1 MWERHEIK
9 NINSTEQDLIYE
21 IKIGDVVFDVVYL
34 LRVYNNFN
42 NQWIDYDGVTEL
54 QKQNRLLLQ
63 SVMKKFGFKPLKE
76 EWWHFT
82 LHNETFPDTYF
93 NFLIE

>member
-21 IKIGDVVFDVVYL
+21 IKIGDVVFDVVYH

-42 NQWIDYDGVTEL
+42 NQWVDYDGVCGNPEIA
-54 QKQNRLLLQ
+54 KYRAKE
-63 SVMKKFGFKPLKE
+63 MYYKF
-76 EWWHFT
+76 HS
-82 LHNETFPDTYF
+82 
-93 NFLIE
+93 

>member
-21 IKIGDVVFDVVYL
+21 IKIGDVVFDVVYH

-42 NQWIDYDGVTEL
+42 NQWIDFDGVCGSPEIA
-54 QKQNRLLLQ
+54 KYRA
-63 SVMKKFGFKPLKE
+63 KEIFHKF
-76 EWWHFT
+76 HS
-82 LHNETFPDTYF
+82 
-93 NFLIE
+93 

>member
-21 IKIGDVVFDVVYL
+21 IKIGDVVFDVVYH

-42 NQWIDYDGVTEL
+42 NQWVDYDGVCGNTEIA
-54 QKQNRLLLQ
+54 KYRAKE
-63 SVMKKFGFKPLKE
+63 MYYKF
-76 EWWHFT
+76 HS
-82 LHNETFPDTYF
+82 
-93 NFLIE
+93 